1 MATSHLICV
10 LDGLP
15 VFFHGNFAQAIY
27 LLPELRLPGRRKC
40 ERAEVVRPLLQLRQL
55 FACLDA
61 IHFLTNRGVQFAN
74 VLDGIY
80 FAVNVAA
87 FGLYF
92 WHGGFLRSI
101 PGCQGSRTHCPR
113 CLGSNSCW
121 YGAASAIPFAQ
132 PSTKKICHFGWNT
145 LMGVKFAN

>member
-27 LLPELRLPGRRKC
+27 LLPELRLPSRRKC
-40 ERAEVVRPLLQLRQL
+40 ERAEVVRPPLELRQL

-61 IHFLTNRGVQFAN
+61 IHFLTNRAVQFAN
-74 VLDGIY
+74 VLDRIY
-80 FAVNVAA
+80 FAINVAA

-92 WHGGFLRSI
+92 WHGASFGRFRAAKDHELTVQAALS
-101 PGCQGSRTHCPR
+101 QRTVGTAP
-113 CLGSNSCW
+113 LLS
-121 YGAASAIPFAQ
+121 
-132 PSTKKICHFGWNT
+132 
-145 LMGVKFAN
+145 V